1 MSETQ
6 KVEAAVFLAEA
17 KLRLARA
24 FVAAYGADRGE
35 EALAEAMA
43 YGWANLERLAAM
55 SNPVGYLYRV
65 GQSRTRATNRVVVFP
80 APVQVGIPEIEP
92 ALVEAV
98 SALPERQRVCT
109 LLVHAY
115 DWTQAEVAELLGISA
130 SSVHR
135 HTQRGLTALRQR
147 MGRIVE

>member
-1 MSETQ
+1 M
-6 KVEAAVFLAEA
+6 
-17 KLRLARA
+17 ARA

-43 YGWANLERLAAM
+43 YAWANLERLAGM

-65 GQSRTRATNRVVVFP
+65 GQSRTRPRRRSAAFP
-80 APVQVGIPEIEP
+80 APAVVGMPEIEP

-98 SALPERQRVCT
+98 GALPERQRVCT

-115 DWTQAEVAELLGISA
+115 DWTQVEVAELLGISA
-130 SSVHR
+130 SSVHW
-135 HTQRGLTALRQR
+135 HTQRGLKALRKK
-147 MGRIVE
+147 MGPVDE